1 MQDHVILLHGIWM
14 RGITLAPLARRLRG
28 EGFSVETLD
37 YASVTGSWDASATHL
52 ASHWRA
58 GSHPR
63 VHVVG
68 HSLGG
73 MLAMHVAQT
82 MDDLPEGRIV
92 CLGSPLKGSAAARR
106 MGIIPG
112 GSWVMGHSLSILRE
126 GFSQWYGNRAVGV
139 IAGNKPIGL
148 GGLVGKLE
156 RPHDGTVSVVET
168 HLAGISDHRV
178 VDATHSGLALSPQ
191 VANLVAGFLR
201 SGRFPAEARSP
212 Q

>member
-37 YASVTGSWDASATHL
+37 YASVTGSWDASASHL
-52 ASHWRA
+52 AMHWRA
-58 GSHPR
+58 GSYPR

-82 MDDLPEGRIV
+82 SDDLPEGRIV

-106 MGIIPG
+106 MGAIPG
-112 GSWVMGHSLSILRE
+112 GSWVMGHSLSVLRD
-126 GFSQWYGNRAVGV
+126 GFTQWYGDRAVGV
-139 IAGNKPIGL
+139 IAGCKPIGL

-156 RPHDGTVSVVET
+156 RPHDGTVSVIET
-168 HLAGISDHRV
+168 HLAGISDHCV
-178 VDATHSGLALSPQ
+178 VDATHSGLAFSPH
-191 VANLVAGFLR
+191 VADLVAGFLR
-201 SGRFPAEARSP
+201 SGRFPPDAHSP
-212 Q
+212 R